1 MMKQRLKFIYHAIFG
16 VLLSFFLIGFIIL
29 MDFKIDSKGI
39 NTNFGEIMTEDI
51 LINFLRSE
59 NHYFYQ
65 IKEDEKEFFTMK
77 KLSNTIFHLATSIKP
92 TDARTFLGNEL
103 PGLSLFDTE
112 IIVAGEGT
120 NLATLPYESSPPL
133 DVLLKERAIVEENL
147 INLEIDTNESTQTQL
162 PNPKEK
168 TVFIYQTHSWESFL
182 PYIKNPQNIDDAIS
196 SDTRV
201 NIVGLG
207 KRLSNN
213 LQKSGIGVEHD
224 QTNMT
229 NELHKRH
236 LDYNKSYSLS
246 GNIVEVSVNKYKKL
260 EYFFDIHR
268 DAARRNITTKTINGK
283 SYARIYF
290 IVGKENK
297 NYEQNL
303 NFVKELNGM
312 MEKKYPGISRGV
324 FLKTK
329 SEGDGVYNQDVST
342 KALLIE
348 VGGVDNNLEELTRT
362 IDAFSEVFA
371 EYYWESID
379 ALEVNG

>member
-1 MMKQRLKFIYHAIFG
+1 MKQRLKFIYHTIFG

-39 NTNFGEIMTEDI
+39 NTNFGEINTEDI

-77 KLSNTIFHLATSIKP
+77 NISNTIFHLVTNIKP

-103 PGLSLFDTE
+103 PGLSIFDTE

-120 NLATLPYESSPPL
+120 NLATLPFESSPPL
-133 DVLLKERAIVEENL
+133 DVLLKERELVEEN
-147 INLEIDTNESTQTQL
+147 IKNSEKDSDEFTKPQL
-162 PNPKEK
+162 PNPQEK

-182 PYIKNPQNIDDAIS
+182 PYIKNPKNVDDAIS

-201 NIVGLG
+201 NVVGLG
-207 KRLSNN
+207 TRLSNN
-213 LQKSGIGVEHD
+213 LRKYGIGVEHN
-224 QTNMT
+224 QTNM
-229 NELHKRH
+229 NKELHKRKW
-236 LDYNKSYSLS
+236 DYTKSYSLS
-246 GNIVEVSVNKYKKL
+246 GNIVEASVNKNEKL
-260 EYFFDIHR
+260 NYFIDIHR
-268 DAARRNITTKTINGK
+268 DAARKDVTTKTINGK

-303 NFVKELNGM
+303 LFVKELNGRI
-312 MEKKYPGISRGV
+312 EKKYPGISRGV
-324 FLKTK
+324 FLKPK
-329 SEGDGVYNQDVST
+329 SEGNGVYNQDVSN
-342 KALLIE
+342 KAILIE
-348 VGGVDNNLEELTRT
+348 VGGVDNTLEELTRT
-362 IDAFSEVFA
+362 IDVFSEVFA
-371 EYYWESID
+371 KYYWDSID
-379 ALEVNG
+379 AIEVNG